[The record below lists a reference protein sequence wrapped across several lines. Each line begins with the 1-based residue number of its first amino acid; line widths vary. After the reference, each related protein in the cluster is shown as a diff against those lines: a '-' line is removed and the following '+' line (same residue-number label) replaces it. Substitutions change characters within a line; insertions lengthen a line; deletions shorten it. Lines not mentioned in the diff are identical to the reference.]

1 MPETDKYSEIINLPH
16 HVSETR
22 ARMPRSDRAAQFSS
36 FAALT
41 GYEDGIAE
49 AGRLTCSRLE
59 RSEEEKAELD
69 EKINMLAHVGI
80 KRPVIS
86 LLYFREDGKK
96 AGGAYIRYNG
106 KLRRV
111 DRELGWLIFENGEKI
126 SMGDIYEL
134 NILTESSIA
143 TDEEMC

>member
-1 MPETDKYSEIINLPH
+1 VPETDKYKEIMNLPH

-22 ARMPRSDRAAQFSS
+22 ARMPRADRAAQFSS

-49 AGRLTCSRLE
+49 AGRLTMSRLE

-69 EKINMLAHVGI
+69 RKINMLADTVME
-80 KRPVIS
+80 RPELG

-96 AGGAYIRYNG
+96 AGGDYLRYKG
-106 KLRRV
+106 RLRRV
-111 DRELGWLIFENGEKI
+111 DRETGRLLFEDGAK
-126 SMGDIYEL
+126 MYMDDIYEL
-134 NILTESSIA
+134 EVLTESSIVTA
-143 TDEEMC
+143 WEMC